1 MKKLITLIAT
11 VQFLLFGGAIVTAQ
25 PNQIIDLGKPL
36 IQANIVELNG
46 YIVPSSKFNNDFTA
60 ILIDKGK
67 LDPNNNVLPLNPFKV
82 IFVDLYANQYQVVTI
97 KNTFG
102 NEVTTAV
109 GDIFTSQYGADGNIY
124 VTTQGGGRLIRID
137 YKNRTVT
144 DLGNPNTNRFNNI
157 PNMTTLG
164 YGTDLSMYGIINK
177 ISGTDMG
184 AYSFK
189 YDYFGRFSEVDTLPI
204 DAERSRVKM
213 IGADDTYTYV
223 RAENADYK
231 LYAINKVTRV
241 KKEIVLK
248 MNGTPINP
256 ATPFEIETYV
266 GDYVYARISL
276 SNSAYYW
283 KLHNGDVLDNEAP
296 NVYLRKR
303 ADLVWKKFVNNC
315 SQITTMWNSVENKL
329 YYQNGTVTGYVNLDN
344 AVEKIAR
351 PTGATTPYFN
361 LGNGT
366 NELFVHGSKYS
377 MAASLNYDNNNVVT
391 KLGANPTLS
400 IYAVTTNFDNTKV
413 LIGGYSNG
421 TIQEYNSGV
430 NWNIFSNPQAPAF
443 TAANANPAIKYQLQ
457 KPENSTNNIP
467 GLLTVSSIKK
477 LVIPQLLVAGGN
489 RGRNNP
495 PYYNEEI
502 AVSIINPATN
512 TFKNVY
518 LEAEFKD
525 YMFSSLTVDQVNQKI
540 LLIGVKREMPNQG
553 ASKLFVLDVNGNL
566 VSTPKHIEF
575 NGFALNYVRGA
586 EIVNNALYFYSGN
599 IIYRVNNYINP
610 TVSEKMLTLYSM
622 NFSTMGVVS
631 YNNSH
636 YVVATYELAGNAG
649 YKMLYMPINTT
660 NNILNVNDNNVT
672 KVEGVI
678 NENNGTIPYEFSYVN
693 NKVFL
698 SGFTSIYS
706 FNLEENKNATTLSSI
721 NTVSTTVAVTVAPN
735 PATSNINVQY
745 KANDIENIQ
754 IQIFNLSGVVMFNKA
769 FNTNAGANVFP
780 INISNYASGNYILK
794 LVTKDKT
801 YTSKFI
807 KQ

>member
-11 VQFLLFGGAIVTAQ
+11 VQFLLFGAIVTGQ
-25 PNQIIDLGKPL
+25 PNQVIDLGKPL

-82 IFVDLYANQYQVVTI
+82 IFVDLNAKQYQVVTI
-97 KNTFG
+97 KNTLG

-144 DLGNPNTNRFNNI
+144 DLGNPNNNLFNSI

-164 YGTDLSMYGIINK
+164 YGTDFSLYGIINK
-177 ISGTDMG
+177 TSGVGAG

-189 YDYFGRFSEVDTLPI
+189 YDYFGRFTEIDSLPI

-231 LYAINKVTRV
+231 LYAINKITRV

-248 MNGTPINP
+248 INGTPINP
-256 ATPFEIETYV
+256 TTAFEIETYV

-276 SNSAYYW
+276 TNSAYYW
-283 KLHNGDVLDNEAP
+283 KLYNGDVLDNEAP

-329 YYQNGTVTGYVNLDN
+329 YYQNGAVIDYVDLDN

-351 PTGATTPYFN
+351 PTGAIAPYFN
-361 LGNGT
+361 LGSAT

-377 MAASLNYDNNNVVT
+377 MAASLNYDNNNNSVT
-391 KLGANPTLS
+391 KLGANPALS

-421 TIQEYNSGV
+421 TIQEYNSGA

-443 TAANANPAIKYQLQ
+443 TATNANPAIKY
-457 KPENSTNNIP
+457 
-467 GLLTVSSIKK
+467 
-477 LVIPQLLVAGGN
+477 
-489 RGRNNP
+489 
-495 PYYNEEI
+495 
-502 AVSIINPATN
+502 
-512 TFKNVY
+512 
-518 LEAEFKD
+518 
-525 YMFSSLTVDQVNQKI
+525 
-540 LLIGVKREMPNQG
+540 
-553 ASKLFVLDVNGNL
+553 
-566 VSTPKHIEF
+566 
-575 NGFALNYVRGA
+575 
-586 EIVNNALYFYSGN
+586 
-599 IIYRVNNYINP
+599 
-610 TVSEKMLTLYSM
+610 
-622 NFSTMGVVS
+622 
-631 YNNSH
+631 
-636 YVVATYELAGNAG
+636 
-649 YKMLYMPINTT
+649 
-660 NNILNVNDNNVT
+660 
-672 KVEGVI
+672 
-678 NENNGTIPYEFSYVN
+678 
-693 NKVFL
+693 
-698 SGFTSIYS
+698 
-706 FNLEENKNATTLSSI
+706 
-721 NTVSTTVAVTVAPN
+721 
-735 PATSNINVQY
+735 
-745 KANDIENIQ
+745 
-754 IQIFNLSGVVMFNKA
+754 
-769 FNTNAGANVFP
+769 
-780 INISNYASGNYILK
+780 
-794 LVTKDKT
+794 
-801 YTSKFI
+801 
-807 KQ
+807 